1 MTLYQYISEEI
12 LKKSW
17 EPILRSFVTSN
28 KLKQLLS
35 LQPIGIYE
43 NDFPLDFEGSIVNV
57 EVKSYVENI
66 IEKRLSNPFQIF
78 DFFKWGTRPLLSY
91 KFQVFAVA
99 RMDFVNAAKYLTQ
112 NFANIEYYL
121 EDGKYK
127 FTIHKIAL
135 GYEDKKL
142 WVDLEISGTAKWWKI
157 TKIVKGKLRI
167 SGNLKYLVD
176 KKTAITQ
183 DLDYKILESDFII
196 LQIDKRHHAE
206 FRKLLIDFLRVN
218 VREELFNARIAAQ
231 EEINK
236 AQNDP
241 SFIVNGALHDLEIER
256 LYANEKG
263 IRATLVANGRLHL
276 NR

>member
-17 EPILRSFVTSN
+17 EPILGSFVSN
-28 KLKQLLS
+28 HKLRQLLT

-43 NDFPLDFEGSIVNV
+43 NNFSLDFEGSVVTV
-57 EVKSYVENI
+57 EVKSFVENI

-78 DFFKWGTRPLLSY
+78 DIFKWGTRTLPSY
-91 KFQVFAVA
+91 KFQVFAIA
-99 RMDFVNAAKYLTQ
+99 RMDFVNAALYLTK
-112 NFANIEYYL
+112 NFANIEYNL

-127 FTIHKIAL
+127 FTILNIEL
-135 GYEDKKL
+135 GFENKKL
-142 WVDLEISGTAKWWKI
+142 WVDLEIAGFAKWWKI
-157 TKIVKGKLRI
+157 KKIVKGKLRI
-167 SGNLKYLVD
+167 SGNLKYLAD
-176 KKTAITQ
+176 KKMAITE

-196 LQIDKRHHAE
+196 LQIDKRHHKE
-206 FRKLLIDFLRVN
+206 FRSLLIDFLRLN
-218 VREELFNARIAAQ
+218 VSEELFNARIAAQ

-241 SFIVNGALHDLEIER
+241 SLIVNGALNDLEVEK

-263 IRATLVANGRLHL
+263 IRATFIANGRLHL